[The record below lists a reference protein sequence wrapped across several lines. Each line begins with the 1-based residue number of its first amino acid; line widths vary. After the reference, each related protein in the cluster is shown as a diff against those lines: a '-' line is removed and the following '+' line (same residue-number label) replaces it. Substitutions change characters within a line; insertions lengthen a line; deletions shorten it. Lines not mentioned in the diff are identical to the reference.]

1 MKTVWI
7 VSEGSPGHVS
17 QSGGLAD
24 ALSAVVSLRTVT
36 VKGRTTVR
44 GWLRPVIRRI
54 MGSQGRRALSEKL
67 LRRVADVDIPADGS
81 PPDLI
86 ISSGGKSV
94 FTAKTLAG
102 RYGVP
107 YVFIGERKPFP
118 AEWFH
123 TVISPVPGES
133 SANSIDVELIPTPV
147 TPEMIAQ
154 KGTVQRGIWCMII
167 GGASRSHRFSEKDWI
182 DLAEGMNALA
192 KRENIRWLLTTSRRT
207 GPQVETVIKKY
218 LGADVIEDAIWWAEK
233 PRRELYE
240 FMACS
245 EVLFVTQDSVTMVT
259 EAVASGKPVVTVRPT
274 DMVFSSSSFILSYI
288 DRLVKNCRILQVNA
302 DLLGRLSSDQFKFHL
317 IEGER
322 IRFIAEELI
331 KKIQWESGDRR
342 SV

>member
-24 ALSAVVSLRTVT
+24 ALSAVVPLRTVT

-54 MGSQGRRALSEKL
+54 MGPQGRRALSEKL

-240 FMACS
+240 FMARS
-245 EVLFVTQDSVTMVT
+245 EVLFVTQDSVTMIS
-259 EAVASGKPVVTVRPT
+259 EAVSAGKPVVAIRPSGS
-274 DMVFSSSSFILSYI
+274 DSASGSFVWSYFK
-288 DRLVKNCRILQVNA
+288 RLESNGRIV
-302 DLLGRLSSDQFKFHL
+302 
-317 IEGER
+317 R
-322 IRFIAEELI
+322 IRTGELAQLFLEWTRFCLLKDNILHAVVDELI
-331 KKIQWESGDRR
+331 KRLK
-342 SV
+342 